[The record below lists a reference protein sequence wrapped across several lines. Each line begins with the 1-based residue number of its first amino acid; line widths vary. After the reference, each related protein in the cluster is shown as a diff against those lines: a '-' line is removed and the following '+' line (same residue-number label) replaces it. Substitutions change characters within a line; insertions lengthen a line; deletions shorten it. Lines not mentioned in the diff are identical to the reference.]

1 MQINIHNVKRFTYW
15 GHLQRL
21 FKAMNSGRG
30 SVFKTQNMKIS
41 ANWKYTETDYYL
53 RFCKW
58 RSDLLRSLKT
68 KGCWFS
74 ETLILL
80 EFFSSILLLFES
92 S

>member
-41 ANWKYTETDYYL
+41 TESTQKLTIIFVFVNDEAI
-53 RFCKW
+53 C
-58 RSDLLRSLKT
+58 
-68 KGCWFS
+68 
-74 ETLILL
+74 
-80 EFFSSILLLFES
+80 
-92 S
+92 